1 MHLGVRPSDSSKN
14 YNPTKED
21 IQEMA
26 HEEEDDAQTKFYKQ
40 HMRRSE
46 RPSASGRAP
55 IYNYDEWTD
64 NQYSASFARSQS
76 NKRAYQDNMDMQ
88 NQLTDTYG
96 VTVFWVVLFVAGA
109 LILKYHFRSSDKKP
123 TRPPS

>member
-1 MHLGVRPSDSSKN
+1 
-14 YNPTKED
+14 
-21 IQEMA
+21 MA

-46 RPSASGRAP
+46 RPLASGRAP

-64 NQYSASFARSQS
+64 NHYSASFARSQS
-76 NKRAYQDNMDMQ
+76 NKKAYQDNMDMG
-88 NQLTDTYG
+88 NSLTDAYG
-96 VTVFWVVLFVAGA
+96 ITVFWAFLFVTGVLF
-109 LILKYHFRSSDKKP
+109 LNYCFRGSDKKP